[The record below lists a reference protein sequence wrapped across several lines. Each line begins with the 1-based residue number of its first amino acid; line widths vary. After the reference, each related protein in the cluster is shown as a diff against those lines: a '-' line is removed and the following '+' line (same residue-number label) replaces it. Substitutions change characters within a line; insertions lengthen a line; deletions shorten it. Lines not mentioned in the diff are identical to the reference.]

1 MPTKTGSGVIVVVED
16 PFVRN
21 FLRSVLE
28 RQGYE
33 VLSGGIWHG
42 LAALRHGSRE
52 VQLLITNLPSAFT
65 EFADRVPLLYLA
77 ALPDPSLV
85 SQYRNSRV
93 LSKPFHPH
101 QLLASVQELL
111 RLRAVPV
118 RERRAGAAAG
128 ASRAG
133 VRPPL

>member
-1 MPTKTGSGVIVVVED
+1 MPTEASSGVVVVVED

-33 VLSGGIWHG
+33 VLSGGVWHG
-42 LAALRHGSRE
+42 LAALRDGSRE
-52 VQLLITNLPSAFT
+52 VQLLITNRPSAFT

-85 SQYRNSRV
+85 SPYRDSRV

-111 RLRAVPV
+111 RL
-118 RERRAGAAAG
+118 
-128 ASRAG
+128 
-133 VRPPL
+133 